1 MGEREVI
8 FKNFCTRWEG
18 GSSRV
23 LNFMSLGCI
32 LKAMTKKSSTFEET
46 NDNVKIPVT
55 FTSFKNPAILVFV
68 EE

>member
-1 MGEREVI
+1 M
-8 FKNFCTRWEG
+8 
-18 GSSRV
+18 